1 MPHIIHV
8 SFQMLIRFRTFAHDW
23 TTHALGWMHEKPLL
37 MKNAYWSRKI
47 HVTRPDDWYWG
58 WQDGCSP
65 PPCRCL
71 KKRRDGRTLHY
82 GDWRGV
88 NLIFVWQYPKTY
100 RRPTRLDNAPENVGN
115 TLNFARSAKNM
126 CAMFILYG
134 SSLYRLE
141 YRDSSRYWDEK
152 NSNA

>member
-1 MPHIIHV
+1 MSHIIHV
-8 SFQMLIRFRTFAHDW
+8 SFHMLIRFRTFAHDW

-71 KKRRDGRTLHY
+71 KKSRDGRTLHY
-82 GDWRGV
+82 VVWRGV
-88 NLIFVWQYPKTY
+88 HLIFVWQYPKKLTAV
-100 RRPTRLDNAPENVGN
+100 RRVSIMHPKSLGIRSTLREARKICVRCLLKFVRFFFVSLRISRLV
-115 TLNFARSAKNM
+115 K
-126 CAMFILYG
+126 IL
-134 SSLYRLE
+134 R
-141 YRDSSRYWDEK
+141 RKD
-152 NSNA
+152 